1 MHILFKTSFLLLS
14 QLLITTANAQVAPE
28 AKPNANTPVY
38 KLKIKPKAEP
48 SPALRYTLYPEVRT
62 QVNGNAAQGYYRA
75 FSPEWMSYRNEKEY

>member
-48 SPALRYTLYPEVRT
+48 SPCFAIHPL
-62 QVNGNAAQGYYRA
+62 
-75 FSPEWMSYRNEKEY
+75 S